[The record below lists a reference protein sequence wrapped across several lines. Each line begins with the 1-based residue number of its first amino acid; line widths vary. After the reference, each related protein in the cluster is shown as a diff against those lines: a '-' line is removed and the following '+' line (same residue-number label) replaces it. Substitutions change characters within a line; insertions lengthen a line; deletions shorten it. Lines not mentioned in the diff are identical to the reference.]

1 MSKIKEIYM
10 KLLIITMTFCIGVTG
25 LAGCSNKATNSG
37 VTVSDKKIV
46 KIGITT
52 PDDIIWD
59 AVKKKAAEDNIE
71 IQTIC
76 FSNVNIN
83 EVLASGDIDLNAFQ
97 HYAYFE
103 KNKADLGL
111 NLVALGDMY
120 ILRLDIYSK
129 KYKSLNDLPNGAKIA
144 VPNDAVNIG
153 RSLKVFEEAGLI
165 TLKDRAGNTPET
177 ADIASNPK
185 NIQLIEI
192 EYSQIVRSLD
202 DVDAGIVFVKD
213 AVDGGLDPSK
223 DPIYVN
229 NIDPTDKNLKQ
240 YINLIA
246 ARAED
251 KDNETYKKVVK
262 AFNSEEVAQAIFKQ
276 FKHGA
281 IPAWDEKY
289 SNQ

>member
-1 MSKIKEIYM
+1 MKKIIKE
-10 KLLIITMTFCIGVTG
+10 LLITMLIFIVGVVGLIGCG
-25 LAGCSNKATNSG
+25 NKTANSQG
-37 VTVSDKKIV
+37 PTSEKKVV

-71 IQTIC
+71 IQTVC

-83 EVLASGDIDLNAFQ
+83 EVLANGDVDLNAFQ

-111 NLVALGDMY
+111 DLVSLGDMY

-129 KYKSLNDLPNGAKIA
+129 KYKSLDELPNGAKIA

-153 RSLKVFEEAGLI
+153 RSIKVFEEAGLI
-165 TLKDRAGNTPET
+165 TLKEGTGNIPEV

-185 NIQLIEI
+185 NIQLVEI
-192 EYSQIVRSLD
+192 EHSQIVRSLD

-213 AVDGGLDPSK
+213 AVDAKLDPSK

-229 NIDPTDKNLKQ
+229 KIDPTDDNLKQ

-262 AFNSEEVAQAIFKQ
+262 AFNSEEVAQAIFEQ

-281 IPAWDEKY
+281 IPAWDKKY
-289 SNQ
+289 GKQ

>member
-1 MSKIKEIYM
+1 MSKIKKIYM

-25 LAGCSNKATNSG
+25 LAGCSNNATNSG
-37 VTVSDKKIV
+37 VTVPDKKIV

-83 EVLASGDIDLNAFQ
+83 EVLASRDVDLNAFQ

-111 NLVALGDMY
+111 DLVALGDMY

-165 TLKDRAGNTPET
+165 TLKDGAGNTPET

-185 NIQLIEI
+185 NIQLVEI
-192 EYSQIVRSLD
+192 EHSQIVRSLD

-251 KDNETYKKVVK
+251 RDNETYKKVVK
-262 AFNSEEVAQAIFKQ
+262 AFNSEEVAQAIFEQ

-289 SNQ
+289 ANQ